1 MTAGEKGAL
10 LSYLEFNLLLLID
23 AHTKVDNIKL
33 EAVDDIIED
42 VYDILNDLDEVLSPI
57 AS

>member
-10 LSYLEFNLLLLID
+10 LAYLEFNLIVLVE
-23 AHTKVDNIKL
+23 AHTNANNIKL
-33 EAVDDIIED
+33 EAVDTIVED

-57 AS
+57 TS